1 MNIEGKRSGEGFVSD
16 RQRLVGALLRAQSPR
31 IEVLDLTLGRRGFLN
46 YIRLLAG
53 SNIIKV
59 VPSANGSASEPQAT
73 DNKRLKVICGNH
85 TGYLDNES
93 WITQKS
99 EFKRN
104 FDICQVRV
112 TPHDSVKPNLGAT
125 ELAEALSR
133 VIPFTAKED
142 IRPVLQCVH
151 FCQKE
156 GNLTL
161 SASDGFRLAELSLD
175 FDDGEG
181 QALIPYDEIR
191 GLIPALKKA
200 RRVRLGFEKGAS
212 LDTTDLI
219 VDTEAISY
227 KYSGHAGNYPNYDN
241 ILPNDFVAQARIDSR
256 EMLKAVSSLGAL
268 FLDRDTPII
277 ITLKEGRIRLSV
289 KDDRAEA
296 YIDSQVEGEAE
307 TMISFNY
314 LAQGL
319 KALAGMAELKLTAS
333 PTSPVMFNAEGYR
346 LVIMP
351 IAPQGVKKAET
362 SEVVTEAEKVV
373 SEAAGKPEGEGVAE
387 AIAEAEAAIAE
398 GEAKEP
404 EPEKETE
411 PEQKPKRKKKKE
423 LVAVG

>member
-16 RQRLVGALLRAQSPR
+16 RQRLVGALLRAQAPR

-46 YIRLLAG
+46 YIRLLGG
-53 SNIIKV
+53 SNIVKI
-59 VPSANGSASEPQAT
+59 VPNSNGVASESQSTA
-73 DNKRLKVICGNH
+73 KRLKVICGNH

-104 FDICQVRV
+104 YDICQVRV
-112 TPHDSVKPNLGAT
+112 TPHDSVKPNLGAI

-133 VIPFTAKED
+133 VIPFTARED

-151 FCQKE
+151 FVQKE
-156 GNLTL
+156 GKLTL

-175 FDDGEG
+175 LDDGEG

-219 VDTEAISY
+219 VDTEAIRY
-227 KYSGHAGNYPNYDN
+227 KYSGHAGNYPDYEK
-241 ILPNDFVAQARIDSR
+241 ILPTDFVAQARIDSR

-268 FLDRDTPII
+268 FLAKDTPII

-307 TMISFNY
+307 AMISFNY

-319 KALAGMAELKLTAS
+319 KALAGMAEIKLTAS
-333 PTSPVMFNAEGYR
+333 PMSPVMFNAEGYR

-362 SEVVTEAEKVV
+362 PEVVTEAEKVV
-373 SEAAGKPEGEGVAE
+373 SEAAGKPEGAAE

-398 GEAKEP
+398 GEAREP
-404 EPEKETE
+404 EPEKEPE
-411 PEQKPKRKKKKE
+411 PEQKPKRKKKAKE